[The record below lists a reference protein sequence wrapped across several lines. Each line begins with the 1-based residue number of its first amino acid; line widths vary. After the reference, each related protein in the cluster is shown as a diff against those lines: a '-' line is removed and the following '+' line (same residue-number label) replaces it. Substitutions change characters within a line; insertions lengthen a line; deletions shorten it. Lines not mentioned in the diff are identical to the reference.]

1 MADNEG
7 PSTAGEAKALAQDF
21 LGSLGLVDL
30 VLGGIALYGMRLF
43 YGREITELFPSTGTG
58 FIDIG
63 LLAIGAALVG
73 RVLELFVATIMGAS
87 SWFIA
92 ERNLL
97 GYRARIEAAL
107 SAKGLLASSSPPTP
121 PVSGNR
127 KDPVGLGC
135 YYVIRN
141 DSTQRDV
148 LERLRI
154 GITLCYSASIL
165 GVLYVIHF
173 GRANAPRSVVFLAVF
188 GVVSLLVRGFLE
200 QLDYFKSLAERLEVL
215 AAS

>member
-1 MADNEG
+1 MADKEG

-21 LGSLGLVDL
+21 LGSLGLVEL
-30 VLGGIALYGMRLF
+30 VLGGVALYGMRLF
-43 YGREITELFPSTGTG
+43 YGAEITQLFPSTGTG
-58 FIDIG
+58 FVDIG
-63 LLAIGAALVG
+63 LLAIGAALLG

-97 GYRARIEAAL
+97 GYRVRIEAAL
-107 SAKGLLASSSPPTP
+107 RAKGLLASSSPP
-121 PVSGNR
+121 VSGDR

-165 GVLYVIHF
+165 GVPYVIHF

-188 GVVSLLVRGFLE
+188 GVVILLVRGFLE